1 MFINFYVGSFYY
13 TLGNIQPEKRSN
25 KNAFQLL
32 GLLARKHLKK
42 YGVDALSEDF
52 MQDLAQIEQV
62 RVFCNDVLETA

>member
-1 MFINFYVGSFYY
+1 MGLQLIQVFTD

-32 GLLARKHLKK
+32 GLLARKHLKT
-42 YGVDALSEDF
+42 YGVDAFSEDF
-52 MQDLAQIEQV
+52 MQDLAQPEQV